1 MNNDLISRSALLEKC
16 HDWMSTLKL
25 RQMVENAPDVDAG
38 PKWISV
44 KDKLPETESRFLV
57 VRYDGV
63 TKTSFIDILWFDKGT
78 WWNRIF
84 GGEYAVTHW
93 MPLPEPPK
101 GE

>member
-1 MNNDLISRSALLEKC
+1 MNNDLISRSALLKE
-16 HDWMSTLKL
+16 MRVSG
-25 RQMVENAPDVDAG
+25 RAAYMIVQEAPAVDAG

-44 KDKLPETESRFLV
+44 GERLPETESRCLA

-84 GGEYAVTHW
+84 GGNYSVTHW
-93 MPLPEPPK
+93 MPLPELPK
-101 GE
+101 EG